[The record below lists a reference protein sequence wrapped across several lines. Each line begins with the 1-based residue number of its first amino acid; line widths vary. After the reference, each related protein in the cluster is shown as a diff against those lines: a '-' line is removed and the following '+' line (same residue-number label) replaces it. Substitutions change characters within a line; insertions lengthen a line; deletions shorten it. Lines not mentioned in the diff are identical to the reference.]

1 MSNFDTVVIGA
12 GHNGLV
18 CAIQLARS
26 GQRVLVLEANEAVGG
41 LAAARE
47 FYPGFRASVAQT
59 LYALPAKLVKEY
71 DLESHGFTPAD
82 KPLDTIALAPNEEP
96 IIVSEDGVSG
106 VSLADEA
113 AYTRY
118 RDQLKT
124 FSRALSP
131 FWRKTIPGIGGN
143 SLKEI
148 LTYAHM
154 GLNLRMMGKDDMLE
168 FLRVATLP
176 MRDLVEEYFENETL
190 KAALCWDGLI
200 GSKLAPRSPNQAVL
214 TLLNRMAGQHEGL
227 HSVPGAGIG
236 SFVAALH
243 EAAKATGVEVRT
255 NCAVK
260 RVTLEADE
268 NGQRASGV
276 ELHDGSHIAAT
287 RVVSNADP
295 RSTFF
300 KLVGAENL
308 EIEFAN
314 RIRRLRCDGYV
325 AKLHLALDG
334 LPQFTGVE
342 NPNGRI
348 LIAPSMDAIE
358 FAYDDAKYGDCSQHP
373 VMELLLP
380 SLHQT
385 GLAPTG
391 KHLLTAQVMYIPSN
405 KRGGWDDAART
416 SLTQTL
422 MYILEQHAPGIG
434 ALTLHAELLTP
445 QDLEHDYHLT
455 NGAWHHAEPAID
467 QLLMMR
473 PTYEA
478 AQYSTP
484 IPGLY
489 LCGAGSH
496 PGGDITGNPGRNAA
510 KEIAA

>member
-1 MSNFDTVVIGA
+1 MSDFDTIVIGA

-26 GQRVLVLEANEAVGG
+26 GQRVLVLEANDTVGG
-41 LAAARE
+41 LAANRE
-47 FYPGFRASVAQT
+47 FHPGFHASVAQT
-59 LYALPAKLVKEY
+59 LYALPSKLAKELK
-71 DLESHGFTPAD
+71 LESHGFVPAD
-82 KPLDTIALAPNEEP
+82 QPIDTFALSAGAEP
-96 IIVSEDGVSG
+96 VVISDDSVSG
-106 VSLADEA
+106 VSLGDAA

-118 RDQLKT
+118 RGQLNVFAK
-124 FSRALSP
+124 ALSP
-131 FWRKTIPGIGGN
+131 FWRKTMPGIGGN
-143 SLKEI
+143 SVNEI
-148 LTYAHM
+148 LTFAHM
-154 GLNLRMMGKDDMLE
+154 GLKLRLMGKDDMLE

-176 MRDLVEEYFENETL
+176 MRDLVEEYFENDAL

-214 TLLNRMAGQHEGL
+214 TLLNRMAGEHEGQ

-236 SFVAALH
+236 SFVTALH
-243 EAAKATGVEVRT
+243 EAATASGVDIRTGSP
-255 NCAVK
+255 VK
-260 RVTLEADE
+260 RVVLQGDE
-268 NGQRASGV
+268 NGQRATGV
-276 ELHDGSHIAAT
+276 ELVNGSVISAE

-295 RSTFF
+295 RNTFF
-300 KLVGAENL
+300 KLVGAANL

-325 AKLHLALDG
+325 AKLHLALDS
-334 LPQFTGVE
+334 LPSFTGVD

-348 LIAPSMDAIE
+348 LIAPTMDAIE
-358 FAYDDAKYGDCSQHP
+358 FAFDDAKYGDCSENP
-373 VMELLLP
+373 VMEVLLP

-391 KHLLTAQVMYIPSN
+391 KHVLTAQVMYVPSN
-405 KRGGWDDAART
+405 KRGGWDDESRA
-416 SLTQTL
+416 TL
-422 MYILEQHAPGIG
+422 IAKLMKTLEEHAPGISD
-434 ALTLHAELLTP
+434 LTLHAELLTP
-445 QDLEHDYHLT
+445 QDLETQYGLT
-455 NGAWHHAEPAID
+455 NGAWHHAEPAVD

-484 IPGLY
+484 ISGLF

-510 KEIAA
+510 KEISA